1 MSICNFPEKALT
13 KSIRKFTKSIRKFTE
28 EKFNQKNICKS
39 NKHNIHEDEI
49 LAKILEKYKCL
60 Y

>member
-1 MSICNFPEKALT
+1 MSICNFPEKALA
-13 KSIRKFTKSIRKFTE
+13 KSIRKFTE

>member
-1 MSICNFPEKALT
+1 MSICNFPEKALP
-13 KSIRKFTKSIRKFTE
+13 KSIRKFTE

-60 Y
+60 C